1 MSSNTPIGSRWKPFH
16 PQRRSEAICFH
27 QRLPAKIVWARC
39 DPIMAYYTPS
49 QFDNELVIAIDHSV
63 PISNRYF
70 VRAECP
76 KTKIRLN
83 IDLDKDQKVKSF
95 KLRINNYT
103 YNDNNP
109 KKIIEFLKNRKLTGS
124 IISSCGRDIREG
136 GISIKL
142 FPGEFGK
149 VTTVWVSFKI
159 VSSFKE
165 NRWILYSIYET
176 AF

>member
-1 MSSNTPIGSRWKPFH
+1 
-16 PQRRSEAICFH
+16 
-27 QRLPAKIVWARC
+27 
-39 DPIMAYYTPS
+39 MAYYTPP

-83 IDLDKDQKVKSF
+83 IDLDKDQKVKNF
-95 KLRINNYT
+95 KLRINDYT
-103 YNDNNP
+103 YNDNNS
-109 KKIIEFLKNRKLTGS
+109 KKIIEFLKNRKLTGL
-124 IISSCGRDIREG
+124 IINSCGRDIRER

-165 NRWILYSIYET
+165 NRWILYSINET